1 MKQHKQ
7 GCARVLGFQELR
19 AHRNF
24 LLEETP
30 TTRTSLESSRQDEAI
45 KQCSTGEKALVL
57 LLFALF

>member
-1 MKQHKQ
+1 VRGTTRHSILITM
-7 GCARVLGFQELR
+7 LGFQELR

-45 KQCSTGEKALVL
+45 
-57 LLFALF
+57 